1 VVVMGLIILEF
12 SHEIKVQFNKTLYQ
26 MGNIPALKIQFS
38 GRTLKTPTEWKKTG
52 VTALLAVHD
61 KNTGGCVDKH
71 VQAAA
76 AAGSDGKNAVLGIR
90 NIL

>member
-1 VVVMGLIILEF
+1 MERAGGVM
-12 SHEIKVQFNKTLYQ
+12 
-26 MGNIPALKIQFS
+26 
-38 GRTLKTPTEWKKTG
+38 
-52 VTALLAVHD
+52 ALLAVHD
-61 KNTGGCVDKH
+61 KNTGGCVDKQ

>member
-1 VVVMGLIILEF
+1 MASL
-12 SHEIKVQFNKTLYQ
+12 
-26 MGNIPALKIQFS
+26 S
-38 GRTLKTPTEWKKTG
+38 G
-52 VTALLAVHD
+52 HD

-76 AAGSDGKNAVLGIR
+76 AAGSDGKNALLGIR